1 MKPVLVIRPV
11 FLLKKYFP
19 KVSSPKARFSVYTTF
34 MTREEICAA
43 LEAGNVVLGIELGS
57 TRIKAI
63 ALAASTGTVIATG
76 SFDWENRLENGIW
89 TYHLEE
95 VEQGLQACYS
105 SLIANIHSQYGCR
118 VRRFAAIG
126 ISAMMHGYLA
136 FNKEGQ
142 LLSPF
147 RTWRNTCTQEAATI
161 LSKEFNF
168 NVPQRWSIAHL
179 YQLMLD
185 KAQHL
190 QQLDF
195 LTTLAGYVHWRLTG
209 KRVLGIGDA
218 SGMFPVDGAT
228 GTYDASMM
236 ATFNGFVEKSGFTW
250 KLDTVLP
257 QVLKAGDGAGRLTD
271 CGAGWLDPTGMLE
284 SGIPLCPPEGDADTG
299 MVATNAVAVGKG
311 NVSAGTSIFA
321 MIVMQAS
328 LKKAYPEIDVITTPE
343 GRPVAMVHGNNCTGD
358 IDGWVRVFH
367 ELSQSLG
374 LQLPLSKLYDVF
386 YQQALVGEPHCGGL
400 MSYNFLSGE
409 HLVKLDSGRP
419 LLMRLHDSNFTLGN
433 LARSLLYS
441 SMATLKIGL
450 EVLVQEEGVE
460 LQEMVGHGGLFKTP
474 EASQRMMAAMGFPVS
489 VLETAGEGGA
499 WGIAVLADYMLQCKT
514 YGSLGEFLQ
523 EKYFSSMA
531 LSTVKPNAEDVAGFA
546 TYMESF
552 KSGLAVEAQAGK
564 WQGA

>member
-1 MKPVLVIRPV
+1 
-11 FLLKKYFP
+11 
-19 KVSSPKARFSVYTTF
+19 
-34 MTREEICAA
+34 MTREEICGA

-76 SFDWENRLENGIW
+76 GFDWENRLEDGIW
-89 TYHLEE
+89 TYHLDE
-95 VEQGLQACYS
+95 VEHGLQSCYG
-105 SLIANIHSQYGCR
+105 SLVESIHRQYGCR
-118 VRRFAAIG
+118 IHRFAAIG

-136 FNKEGQ
+136 FNKDGQ
-142 LLSPF
+142 LLAPF

-185 KAQHL
+185 KASHL

-218 SGMFPVDGAT
+218 SGMFPVDGEA
-228 GTYDASMM
+228 GNYDATMM
-236 ATFNGFVEKSGFTW
+236 ATFNGFVEKSGFSW
-250 KLDTVLP
+250 RLEKILP
-257 QVLKAGDGAGRLTD
+257 QVLKAGDSGGQLTD
-271 CGAGWLDPTGMLE
+271 SGAKWLDPTGMLE
-284 SGIPLCPPEGDADTG
+284 AGIPLCPPEGDADTG

-321 MIVMQAS
+321 MIVMQES

-343 GRPVAMVHGNNCTGD
+343 GRPVAMVHCNNCTGD
-358 IDGWVRVFH
+358 IDGWVRLFH

-374 LQLPLSKLYDVF
+374 LQLPLSKVYDVF
-386 YQQALVGEPHCGGL
+386 YQQALQGEAHCGGV

-419 LLMRLHDSNFTLGN
+419 LLMRLPDSNFTLGN

-450 EVLVQEEGVE
+450 DVLVQEEGVV
-460 LQEMVGHGGLFKTP
+460 LQEVVGHGGLFKTP

-499 WGIAVLADYMLQCKT
+499 WGIAVLADYMLQKQN

-531 LSTVKPNAEDVAGFA
+531 LSTVDPNPDDVAGFA
-546 TYMESF
+546 AYMESF
-552 KSGLAVEAQAGK
+552 KSGLAVEAQAGR
-564 WQGA
+564 WQSV